1 MDDEQRCWLLVGFLK
16 RLEPWRVRRND
27 EHIVNRY
34 RSGSRA
40 RVRAHLVLDGVDVE
54 LRREGTYEGGALAWV
69 TSTDELRG
77 DDAEARLR
85 SALSIRPGE
94 DVRRQLLSSALL
106 QQDVMREVLEER
118 PADRYQQLA
127 ALLGLEELSEF
138 SKATRARADHLA
150 TVTRDARAR
159 LTEAESRSRS
169 IKEELLQ
176 LEREMPLA
184 ADVKK
189 QRDRIVEALAELAPV
204 LTIAP
209 MPATSADAA
218 VVQQAAR
225 DVGTQLSRLISSFG
239 EIQRRRAAHPA
250 PDSAELE
257 RRRARA
263 NEARQN
269 LTFAE
274 GSATAAEM
282 ALAEAVDASSRMTAL
297 AVAALDLLGATCP
310 VCGQDIDRD
319 HVDAHLR
326 SRIEGEDEHLQ
337 PLAEAARQARE
348 IVTTRQ
354 REVEIAEG
362 ELAPLVAAARAS
374 EDAEHEYR
382 DWLGECATWPDEEAL
397 PLTFADL
404 APIRKGDLEAG
415 RTELVALRS
424 AWTHAGELAAVLRL
438 DATDERIVQ
447 LRATAKVLEETV
459 VARKEDMQ
467 RASVGEQHAKVL
479 QRAAVRAVGSVA
491 ESLAP
496 TVRDIYSRLDP
507 HPAFTGF
514 DVAVET

>member
-127 ALLGLEELSEF
+127 ALVGLEELSEF

-169 IKEELLQ
+169 IKEEILQ

-209 MPATSADAA
+209 MPTTSADAA

-225 DVGTQLSRLISSFG
+225 EVGTQLSRLISSFG
-239 EIQRRRAAHPA
+239 EIQRRRAAYPA

-282 ALAEAVDASSRMTAL
+282 ALTAHPRP
-297 AVAALDLLGATCP
+297 LG
-310 VCGQDIDRD
+310 
-319 HVDAHLR
+319 
-326 SRIEGEDEHLQ
+326 
-337 PLAEAARQARE
+337 
-348 IVTTRQ
+348 
-354 REVEIAEG
+354 
-362 ELAPLVAAARAS
+362 
-374 EDAEHEYR
+374 Y
-382 DWLGECATWPDEEAL
+382 
-397 PLTFADL
+397 AD
-404 APIRKGDLEAG
+404 
-415 RTELVALRS
+415 
-424 AWTHAGELAAVLRL
+424 
-438 DATDERIVQ
+438 
-447 LRATAKVLEETV
+447 
-459 VARKEDMQ
+459 
-467 RASVGEQHAKVL
+467 
-479 QRAAVRAVGSVA
+479 
-491 ESLAP
+491 
-496 TVRDIYSRLDP
+496 
-507 HPAFTGF
+507 
-514 DVAVET
+514 